1 MSDWTREELTRLL
14 DLRREQKSLVQCA
27 RIMGRTTSELA
38 GVLASADLSDSIH
51 PEARVRDCKG
61 CGDLFLSNNFGN
73 RYCFWC
79 RQSMSATTTATV
91 YSHIQSSSRKRG
103 AA

>member
-1 MSDWTREELTRLL
+1 MSEWTREELTRLL
-14 DLRREQKSLVQCA
+14 ALRRDQKSLIKCA
-27 RIMGRTTSELA
+27 AMMGRTTNELA

-61 CGDLFLSNNFGN
+61 CHVLFLSNNFGN
-73 RYCFWC
+73 RFCFWC
-79 RQSMSATTTATV
+79 RQSMSATPDVTI
-91 YSHIQSSSRKRG
+91 YSRPQRDARKSG

>member
-14 DLRREQKSLVQCA
+14 DLRRDQKSLVQCA
-27 RIMGRTTSELA
+27 RIMGRTTNELA

-51 PEARVRDCKG
+51 PESRVRDCKG
-61 CGDLFLSNNFGN
+61 CGDLMLSNNYGHRF
-73 RYCFWC
+73 CFWC
-79 RQSMSATTTATV
+79 RQSMSATTAVTV
-91 YSHIQSSSRKRG
+91 YSQPQSSSRKRG

>member
-1 MSDWTREELTRLL
+1 MSDWTRDELTKLL
-14 DLRREQKSLVQCA
+14 ALRRDQKSLVQCA
-27 RIMGRTTSELA
+27 RIMGRTTNELA

-51 PEARVRDCKG
+51 PESRVRDCKG